1 MYYISDY
8 RKKAVTKITPY
19 LIDFNEIVKLIECN
33 SDRYQAIE
41 DLLWKVA
48 DNLKVDNSRGVFL
61 QALAHNEATNIIYTD
76 MAQDAFTYGTDEPLY
91 QSYGS
96 GHYYSQASYIS
107 GIKKDISDEKLIR
120 AVKAKIIQ
128 NNTNCTVEDLIEG
141 LKLYYNAD
149 NVYVYESNP
158 LQVSIFLVG
167 KNLEVS
173 SSQNKEIIK
182 AFLPACV
189 KLNEIFVDTRAFEI
203 FKYSNT
209 PSYGNSRYP
218 TVVRETVDLYSYHSK
233 SISLNSEYEEYIK
246 TNHTSFANNMFTTI
260 CFSTQESVTEG
271 VILSSYNTDG
281 TDGFEIGIGLN
292 TDSKTVFYLKY
303 KENINYTEV
312 EVESNKNY
320 TLLLLNKNNELKLWC
335 LNGVGLQ
342 GNDIEYEK
350 SYINKTLSNTTPN
363 TSVLDFITSEAPIY
377 INCSYYNETLN
388 SLSNLTYHIIC
399 FGLYEDGILLTEYY
413 PTCYGEKQIL
423 FNCIK
428 NNNHLKI
435 NTTKIL
441 DKNIT
446 VRQGVY
452 NYKAEHSNGIY
463 AYFDG
468 KSGLDYDTGVDDF
481 DKSKFTVVGSPTIT
495 NDGVASGFSSS
506 NYIETSTST
515 NSQNSWSVVGKFK
528 TTNLNT
534 LETLFLNYMGGVT
547 QNRVEVFINY
557 GKLAASVDVN
567 GVYIATT
574 ATGSYQIKAN
584 TEYYF
589 KLAFTGSSYIFYYSL
604 DGNNW
609 VRIWSVDNSTN
620 VYQTKTRIGNNTSAD
635 RAFQGSIDL
644 KYFSITVD
652 GKEIFS
658 GNKSGLQPQGDI
670 DLIDISFETVT
681 PFNFTEGSIISG
693 FVPSES
699 VVSKIYFT
707 QDGKMSFEL
716 PIYTLVGDVP
726 TESLKLIS
734 TLLPVVDYNEYA
746 MFNVKI
752 QDNTIFIYKNN
763 ELLEVLTFEGYLMN
777 LPDLVKI
784 GYHDEVYYNG
794 IIRNLKI
801 FISLVSSEDGTKIE
815 LPLTNEV
822 YNEKLTNNGV
832 RFITVPQLMS
842 NKNNIDIYNNNTTR

>member
-48 DNLKVDNSRGVFL
+48 DNLKVDNARGVFL

-149 NVYVYESNP
+149 HVYVYESNP

-167 KNLEVS
+167 KNLEIS

-189 KLNEIFVDTRAFEI
+189 KLNEIFVDTQAFEI
-203 FKYSNT
+203 FKYNNT

-246 TNHTSFANNMFTTI
+246 TNHTSFADNMFTTI

-271 VILSSYNTDG
+271 IILSSYNTDG

-312 EVESNKNY
+312 EVEANKNY

-350 SYINKTLSNTTPN
+350 SYINKTLSNTIPN
-363 TSVLDFITSEAPIY
+363 TSVLDFIAPETSIY

-388 SLSNLTYHIIC
+388 SLSNLTYHVIC
-399 FGLYEDGILLTEYY
+399 FGLYEDSVLLTEYY

-423 FNCIK
+423 FNCIE

-435 NTTKIL
+435 NTIKTL
-441 DKNIT
+441 DKDIT

-468 KSGLDYDTGVDDF
+468 KSGLDYNVDL
-481 DKSKFTVVGSPTIT
+481 G
-495 NDGVASGFSSS
+495 
-506 NYIETSTST
+506 E
-515 NSQNSWSVVGKFK
+515 NS
-528 TTNLNT
+528 
-534 LETLFLNYMGGVT
+534 E
-547 QNRVEVFINY
+547 
-557 GKLAASVDVN
+557 
-567 GVYIATT
+567 
-574 ATGSYQIKAN
+574 
-584 TEYYF
+584 
-589 KLAFTGSSYIFYYSL
+589 
-604 DGNNW
+604 GN
-609 VRIWSVDNSTN
+609 
-620 VYQTKTRIGNNTSAD
+620 
-635 RAFQGSIDL
+635 
-644 KYFSITVD
+644 
-652 GKEIFS
+652 
-658 GNKSGLQPQGDI
+658 I
-670 DLIDISFETVT
+670 DLIDISFDTVT
-681 PFNFTEGSIISG
+681 PFDFTEGSIISG
-693 FVPSES
+693 FIPSENF
-699 VVSKIYFT
+699 VSKMYFS
-707 QDGKMSFEL
+707 QDGRIFFEL
-716 PIYTLVGDVP
+716 PVYTLVEDVP
-726 TESLKLIS
+726 TESLELVYTSNSVIQE
-734 TLLPVVDYNEYA
+734 NEYA
-746 MFNVKI
+746 SINIKI
-752 QDNTIFIYKNN
+752 EGNTIFVYKNDN
-763 ELLEVLTFEGYLMN
+763 LLEVVVFNGYLLN
-777 LPDLVKI
+777 LPSLIKI
-784 GYHDEVYYNG
+784 GYHEETYYNG
-794 IIRNLKI
+794 IIRNLKV
-801 FISLVSSEDGTKIE
+801 FVSLAGSEDGAKIE

-832 RFITVPQLMS
+832 RFITVPQLIS
-842 NKNNIDIYNNNTTR
+842 NKNNTDIYNNNTTR